1 MTKIKICGITRDE
14 DAALAEELGADFLG
28 FIFVPESPRFVTRAP
43 RSERA
48 KRVGVFRGATA
59 DEIRRTV
66 ERERLDLVQIHGV
79 IPSVHGVIPS
89 EVHGVIPSE
98 VEGSPTD
105 ARGRGSLDFARDDTQ
120 VIHAFH
126 VHDTLPD
133 TTTHADYILFDTGGG
148 TGRVFDWSLLAQYPR
163 TKLFFLAGGINP
175 DNVANAIAATQP
187 FAIDVASGVESSP
200 GIKDPHK
207 LKLLFERARTS

>member
-48 KRVGVFRGATA
+48 KRVGVFRGASV
-59 DEIRRTV
+59 DEIHRTI
-66 ERERLDLVQIHGV
+66 ERERLDLVQIHDV
-79 IPSVHGVIPS
+79 IPSA
-89 EVHGVIPSE
+89 

-105 ARGRGSLDFARDDTQ
+105 ARRTESLDFARDDTK
-120 VIHAFH
+120 VIHAFN
-126 VHDTLPD
+126 VRDALPD
-133 TTTHADYILFDTGGG
+133 TNTHADYILFDTGGG
-148 TGRVFDWSLLAQYPR
+148 TGRTFDWSLLAQYPR
-163 TKLFFLAGGINP
+163 TKPFFLAGGINP
-175 DNVANAIAATQP
+175 DNVAEAIAATRP

-200 GIKDPHK
+200 GIKDLHK
-207 LKLLFERARTS
+207 LKLFFERARTS